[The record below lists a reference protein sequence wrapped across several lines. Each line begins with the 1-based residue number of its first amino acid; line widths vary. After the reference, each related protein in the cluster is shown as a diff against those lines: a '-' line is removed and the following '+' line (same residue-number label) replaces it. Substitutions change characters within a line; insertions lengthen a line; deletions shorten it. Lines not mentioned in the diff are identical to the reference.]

1 MKIFLEVVGSLMIL
15 LSLLPLIKTHY
26 WWIRV
31 LDFPRMQ
38 VAFFCAVTLVLYFS
52 LYEINHRAEI
62 LFVVLLC
69 LALTNEMLHVY
80 RYTWLSPVQAL
91 RSKIKAPRNSFS
103 IMISNV
109 RMSNQRYDRFLKIVR
124 QNDPDILLI
133 NEPNETWAREISVL
147 DGIYPYAI
155 KKPLENTYGMML
167 YSKFPIP
174 EYEIR
179 YLIEEEIPSI
189 YCVIELPT
197 GKRFDF
203 FSVHPQPPS
212 FSKHTDKREAE
223 LLVVAKMAKQ
233 TPYASIVAGDLNDVA
248 WSYTTRLFRKIS
260 GLLDPRIGRGFY
272 NTYNAFV
279 PFFRYSLDHIFY
291 DPAFRLI
298 RMKRLPF
305 FGSDHF
311 PILVRLNYEPLAAE
325 EQEVSLPEDEEVLEA
340 EEMIGLG
347 TEGRKPEEVAQ
358 VLKTHKHA

>member
-1 MKIFLEVVGSLMIL
+1 MKIFLEVLGALMIL

-38 VAFFCAVTLVLYFS
+38 VAFFSAVTLALYFTF
-52 LYEINHRAEI
+52 YEVNHRAEI
-62 LFVVLLC
+62 LFVNLLC
-69 LALTNEMLHVY
+69 VALTNEFLHVW
-80 RYTWLSPVQAL
+80 RYTPLSPVQAL
-91 RSKIKAPRNSFS
+91 RSKIKAPKNSFS

-109 RMSNQRYDRFLKIVR
+109 RMSNTRYDRFLKIVH

-133 NEPNETWAREISVL
+133 NEPNQQWTEAISRL
-147 DGIYPYAI
+147 DKVYHYAI
-155 KKPLENTYGMML
+155 KKPLENTYGMIL
-167 YSKFPIP
+167 YSKFKIT

-179 YLIEEEIPSI
+179 YLMEPEIPSF

-197 GKRFDF
+197 GKHFDL

-212 FSKHTDKREAE
+212 FTKHTDKREAE

-248 WSYTTRLFRKIS
+248 WSYTTKLFRKIS

-311 PILVRLNYEPLAAE
+311 PILVRLNYEPLEADEHDIPA
-325 EQEVSLPEDEEVLEA
+325 PEHEEVLEA
-340 EEMIGLG
+340 EEMIDLG

-358 VLKTHKHA
+358 VIKTHKKA